1 MTIENIAAKAKNDL
15 DTLEMRS
22 PRFWNDLDVNNVAA
36 ILRLVSDTFF
46 SVNQLVSNASETDKS
61 KILSDEQLKKI
72 ESLFDELICNFFPM
86 AHTQDNLGNLKIIN
100 YREYTLVKHEQENA
114 ILQMRDCLDFI
125 KELKYR
131 ADNINDQIVQN
142 SERIDQ
148 ILNP

>member
-100 YREYTLVKHEQENA
+100 YREYTLLKRDQENA

-131 ADNINDQIVQN
+131 ADNINVQIVQN
-142 SERIDQ
+142 SERIDR